1 MLGALRRHS
10 KSFII
15 YLLFAMIIVVFVFTF
30 NTGVGRGGGCTPP
43 EVPIYAKVGSHD
55 ITLDN
60 LKMGLGILPNFL
72 RTPEGLSFALA
83 AGVDLASMLRSD
95 LTDLTPAQANGFL
108 QAMEMIYLA
117 SDEALRMGLVVNP
130 KELAKAMYP
139 ESFYKEEVVTDDD
152 GMDTTK
158 KVFDHKSFNSWVTY
172 GLNSSPPEYED
183 FMRRL
188 LLAGKLQRFMAGV
201 VKVEPL
207 EAELSARARSTKV
220 NLQYVEFRPEL
231 FETMVAPDEAQV
243 KKAIAERGEELTAY
257 YDSHPLKFHSD
268 EAFQVAVLFVDAHK
282 EEPKRGE
289 EPAPEP
295 DPTPEEMSKAEKKA
309 AELLDR
315 FYGRAPLF
323 DPNAPIP
330 IDIPSTGSG
339 TIDMKSLDLDKPEPT
354 EPFDRFKE
362 LAKRESDHGETSD
375 RSGLILG
382 WHSAA
387 DLGVSPL
394 APEVAAAAKD
404 AKQGALLGPVQTKEG
419 YWLVYVHEKRERRDV
434 SLEEAKPEIAAGLLR
449 DEEAP
454 KFARK
459 KAEEFLKGLDKKK
472 DAELEEALEKFK
484 QKLGG
489 DEELTMLTVGKTGKF
504 SLTTPGYSLPGI
516 GKFEELFKH
525 AFTMNLDKPVSGK
538 VFVNPD
544 TDRIYVVKLTEKLSA
559 PAEIPADELEQEKES
574 LEFYRDLPYFES
586 WLKSLRAAAIE
597 RGEISRTEDFNA
609 FLIMLSEQQ
618 EAAEQRKAK
627 EAAKEG

>member
-30 NTGVGRGGGCTPP
+30 NTGVGRGGGCTPA

-55 ITLDN
+55 ITVDN
-60 LKMGLGILPNFL
+60 LKMGLGILPGFL

-83 AGVDLASMLRSD
+83 SGIDLASMLQND
-95 LTDLTPAQANGFL
+95 LTDLTPAQASGFL
-108 QAMEMIYLA
+108 QVMEMIYLA
-117 SDEALRMGLVVNP
+117 SDEAEAMGFEVNP

-139 ESFYKEEVVTDDD
+139 DSFYEEEIVTGED
-152 GMDTTK
+152 GMETTK
-158 KVFDHKSFNSWVTY
+158 KVFDHKSFNAWITY

-188 LLAGKLQRFMAGV
+188 LLAGQLQRFVSGV

-207 EAELSARARSTKV
+207 EAELSARARGTKV
-220 NLQYVEFRPEL
+220 NLEYVEFRPEL

-243 KKAIAERGEELTAY
+243 KKAAAERDEELKAY

-268 EAFQVAVLFVDAHK
+268 EAFQVAVIFVDAHK

-289 EPAPEP
+289 ESAPEP
-295 DPTPEEMSKAEKKA
+295 DPTPEEMAGAEKKA

-330 IDIPSTGSG
+330 IEIPSSGSG
-339 TIDMKSLDLDKPEPT
+339 TIDMKSLDANKGEPT
-354 EPFDRFKE
+354 EPFERFKE
-362 LAKRESDHGETSD
+362 LAKRESDHGETKD

-382 WHSAA
+382 WQSAA
-387 DLGVSPL
+387 DLGVEPL

-404 AKQGALLGPVQTKEG
+404 ANKGAVLGPIQTKEG
-419 YWLVYVHEKRERRDV
+419 FWLMYVHDKRDKKDV
-434 SLEEAKPEIAAGLLR
+434 SLEDAKPEIAAELLR

-454 KFARK
+454 KFAKAR
-459 KAEEFLKGLDKKK
+459 AEEFLKSLDEKKAA
-472 DAELEEALEKFK
+472 DLESALEEYKKTLGDNEDLAL
-484 QKLGG
+484 L
-489 DEELTMLTVGKTGKF
+489 LVSKTGKF

-516 GKFEELFKH
+516 GKFEELFKY
-525 AFTMNLDKPVSGK
+525 AFTMTMEKPVSNK

-544 TDRIYVVKLTEKLSA
+544 TDRIYVVKLTEKVAA
-559 PAEIPADELEQEKES
+559 PAKIPADELNDEKES
-574 LEFYRDLPYFES
+574 LEFYRDLPYFQS
-586 WLKSLRAAAIE
+586 WLKALRTAAIE

-609 FLIMLSEQQ
+609 FIIMLTEQQ

-627 EAAKEG
+627 EAAEEG